1 MIEKIRIQGYRIYR
15 DFIFK
20 PNRRLNLI
28 VGANECG
35 KSTLIEAM
43 MLCLTCRINGRWASE
58 ELNPYWFN
66 TQLTVTFWN
75 DRQAGKPVAWPEIKI
90 ELFLSDRVEIQ
101 HLSGAH
107 NSDLPTRA
115 CPGISLT
122 VAPDPEYTDELEAWA
137 TNTPSRLLPVEFFE
151 VDWRSFADLKLTNR
165 PKDLVTALIDSRTL
179 QSSSGVDYHMREIL
193 RDQLEPTERAT
204 VSLAYRDVKAAM
216 SRGALKSIN
225 ERMAKDHEALHGRPI
240 GLAMDQ
246 TARTSWE
253 GAVSPHVEDVP
264 FSMSGQGQQAA
275 IKISLAM
282 RRHSDRATFVM
293 VEEPE
298 NHLTFSTLGVLLS
311 RMEKLGGEHQQLFVT
326 THSSFV
332 LNRLGLDA
340 VHLISAGHPSK
351 LSALSEETVR
361 YFQKLPGYDTLR
373 MVLADRIVLVEGPS
387 DEIIFERF
395 FLDLHGCRPLE
406 AGVDVL
412 SVRGLSFARCL
423 ELCEALGKTVAVVR
437 DNDGRDPD
445 ELRAELA
452 SSLEDGTR
460 QAFIGSPRNGSTLE
474 PQLIHFNGVERV
486 REILSV
492 SDQADVEKWMA
503 RQKTEAAIRLA
514 TYEGEVVAPDYI
526 KDAAAFV
533 HA

>member
-15 DFIFK
+15 DVTFT
-20 PNRRLNLI
+20 PNPKLNLI

-66 TQLTVTFWN
+66 TQLTASFRKS
-75 DRQAGKPVAWPEIKI
+75 RQAGTPAAWPEIKI
-90 ELFLSDRVEIQ
+90 ELFLSDRAELQ

-107 NSDLPTRA
+107 NTDLPTRA

-122 VAPDPEYTDELEAWA
+122 VAPDPEYTGELEAWA
-137 TNTPSRLLPVEFFE
+137 TDTPSHLLPVEFFE
-151 VDWRSFADLKLTNR
+151 VDWRSFADHRLTNR
-165 PKDLVTALIDSRTL
+165 PKDLVTALIDSRTVR
-179 QSSSGVDYHMREIL
+179 SSSGVDYHMREIL

-204 VSLAYRDVKAAM
+204 VSLAYREVKAAM
-216 SRGALKSIN
+216 SGGALKAIN

-253 GAVSPHVEDVP
+253 GAVTPHVEDVP

-282 RRHSDRATFVM
+282 RRHSDRASFVM
-293 VEEPE
+293 IEEPE
-298 NHLTFSTLGVLLS
+298 NHLSFATLGVLLG
-311 RMEKLGGEHQQLFVT
+311 RMEALAGDHQQLFVT

-332 LNRLGLDA
+332 LNRLGIDA
-340 VHLISAGHPSK
+340 VHLISDGQYSK
-351 LSALSEETVR
+351 FSGLSEETVR

-387 DEIIFERF
+387 DEIIFERSF
-395 FLDLHGCRPLE
+395 FDLHECRPLQ

-423 ELCEALGKTVAVVR
+423 ELCDALGKTVAVVR
-437 DNDGRDPD
+437 DNDGFDPED
-445 ELRAELA
+445 LRAELDCW
-452 SSLEDGTR
+452 LEDGTR
-460 QAFIGSPRNGSTLE
+460 RAFIGSPEKGSTLE
-474 PQLIHFNGVERV
+474 PQLIHCNGVDTV
-486 REILSV
+486 RAMLGI

-503 RQKTEAAIRLA
+503 RQKTEAAMRLA
-514 TYEGEVVAPDYI
+514 AFEGTVVAPDYI
-526 KDAAAFV
+526 KEAAAFI
-533 HA
+533 HG